1 MKSLKNVYKIFSYTN
16 FITFFMIFKKK
27 FRQWAAMSVNMDR
40 SPAIEEI
47 NPCVQWL
54 QLLKQKADETG
65 SLRMSNEILGI

>member
-1 MKSLKNVYKIFSYTN
+1 
-16 FITFFMIFKKK
+16 
-27 FRQWAAMSVNMDR
+27 MSVNMDR